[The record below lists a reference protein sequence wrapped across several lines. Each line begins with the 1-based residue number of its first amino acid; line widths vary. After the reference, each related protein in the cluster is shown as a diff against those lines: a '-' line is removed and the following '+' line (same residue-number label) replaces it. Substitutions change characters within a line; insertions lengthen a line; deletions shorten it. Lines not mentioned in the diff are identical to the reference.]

1 MKEYILGTSLI
12 QRKYATVMANA
23 QALLHQD
30 LMDEKS
36 IYDDLNCGK
45 LVKMINIR
53 VKEIM
58 GYAELL
64 RANQGNRVSDNCH
77 YCPR

>member
-1 MKEYILGTSLI
+1 MREYILGTNLI
-12 QRKYATVMANA
+12 QRKHAIVMRNA
-23 QALLHQD
+23 QLLLHQN

-45 LVKMINIR
+45 LRKLINIR

-58 GYAELL
+58 DYAEFL
-64 RANQGNRVSDNCH
+64 RGNQENGMSVNYH
-77 YCPR
+77 YCQR

>member
-1 MKEYILGTSLI
+1 MKEYILGNSLI
-12 QRKYATVMANA
+12 QRKHATVMGNA
-23 QALLHQD
+23 QTLLHQN

-45 LVKMINIR
+45 LVKMMNVR
-53 VKEIM
+53 AKEIM

-64 RANQGNRVSDNCH
+64 RTDQGNRVPGNCP
-77 YCPR
+77 YCHR